1 MACALTQS
9 PGGELAQP
17 PAMALAARNGM
28 LERIKDTHKTWLA
41 VIHAARRDWEDWR
54 RREID
59 AATREDKS

>member
-28 LERIKDTHKTWLA
+28 LERIKDTHKNSLA
-41 VIHAARRDWEDWR
+41 VIHAAPRLGRLAPTRDRRSNPR
-54 RREID
+54 R
-59 AATREDKS
+59 